1 MPAEPATATRPVPT
15 AVDARAPRAAE
26 SARTADPRHLP
37 GSPGLRRTQLA
48 LFGAGLAT
56 FLLLYSTQA
65 LLPALST
72 DLHLTPGQASW
83 TVSAASIGLAVAV
96 IPISA
101 LSERFGRTRIMTLSV
116 VAAVAIA
123 LVLPLTG
130 DLGTLTALRALQG
143 VALAGLPATAMAYLA
158 EEVHPSALP
167 SAMGLYVAG
176 NSIGGMSGRLLSG
189 VVAGAY
195 GWRAGL
201 AAVAVAALLCA
212 VAFRVLIPRARCF
225 RPGPVNP
232 RALWR
237 TVTGHLANPLLG
249 RLFALGLLF
258 MTVFGA
264 VYTVLGYRLVAA
276 PFSLPQALASSI
288 FVVYLVGTVTSAGS
302 ARIAARL
309 GRRGALYAAI
319 TTTSAGLLLTLP
331 ESLPLTLLG
340 LVLITAGFFTGHCVA
355 SAAVGRTAT
364 HDRAQASALYM
375 AAYYV
380 GNSLGGAL
388 GASAYHGS
396 GWTGTVSVALA
407 AMLLAAGV
415 TAWGTVSAHRAV
427 AAARP

>member
-1 MPAEPATATRPVPT
+1 MPAEPATASRPLLT
-15 AVDARAPRAAE
+15 AVDTPT
-26 SARTADPRHLP
+26 STSGTTDPRHLP

-65 LLPALST
+65 LLPNLSAN
-72 DLHLTPGQASW
+72 LHLTPGQASW

-101 LSERFGRTRIMTLSV
+101 LSERFGRTRIMTLAV
-116 VAAVAIA
+116 FAAVAIA
-123 LVLPLTG
+123 LVLPFTG

-143 VALAGLPATAMAYLA
+143 VALAGLPATAMAFLA

-201 AAVAVAALLCA
+201 AAVALAALLCA
-212 VAFRVLIPRARCF
+212 VAFRVLIPRARNF

-232 RALWR
+232 RALWH
-237 TVTGHLANPLLG
+237 TVTGHVANPLLA

-276 PFSLPQALASSI
+276 PFGLPQALASSI
-288 FVVYLVGTVTSAGS
+288 FVVYLVGTVASAAS
-302 ARIAARL
+302 ARIGARL

-364 HDRAQASALYM
+364 HGRAQASALYL

-380 GNSLGGAL
+380 GNSLGGAV
-388 GASAYHGS
+388 GADAYHGS
-396 GWTGTVSVALA
+396 GWTGTVSVALT

-415 TAWGTVSAHRAV
+415 TAWGTVSAHRAL
-427 AAARP
+427 ATAR